1 MIISFRY
8 PKSSS
13 DNNKDIMNEVQDFSM
28 PNKNKQVSSNKGK
41 LDSMLDKLMKRKS
54 CVSNLR
60 SFAKCYF
67 ILIFYIRIRIFK
79 YIIESFV
86 YVSRQKSR

>member
-1 MIISFRY
+1 MITCSSFRY

-13 DNNKDIMNEVQDFSM
+13 DNNKDMMNEVQDFSM

-54 CVSNLR
+54 CVSNLCVLLQN
-60 SFAKCYF
+60 A
-67 ILIFYIRIRIFK
+67 ILPFCIRL
-79 YIIESFV
+79 ELLNT
-86 YVSRQKSR
+86 

>member
-1 MIISFRY
+1 MIIFFRY

-54 CVSNLR
+54 CVSNL
-60 SFAKCYF
+60 YVLLQNV
-67 ILIFYIRIRIFK
+67 ILSEYPIPELLEFLNT
-79 YIIESFV
+79 
-86 YVSRQKSR
+86 

>member
-1 MIISFRY
+1 MIIYSSFRY

-54 CVSNLR
+54 CVSNL
-60 SFAKCYF
+60 FFCK
-67 ILIFYIRIRIFK
+67 ILFYDPIF
-79 YIIESFV
+79 ELLNM
-86 YVSRQKSR
+86 